1 MWNQCKRHLS
11 SIALIHMVVMAGTT
25 PSVLFA
31 QEQTQSGSS
40 TYVTPQKL
48 NPKAARI
55 TIYRPD
61 QGETQGISRLTVNGR
76 YHASLQ
82 RGKYTEICLQPNEI
96 SLSAHIIQTTDGV
109 ENQKYGLSFKTK
121 AGESYFARV
130 EENSQRIAVVSPV
143 TTEQALVEL
152 KSIRRQ
158 ATATSR
164 VQDLVECV
172 DPNASTVSAAAPEF
186 TLASA
191 AVPEA
196 AKTPPSSVS
205 ASSYQNIVL
214 LTDALFG
221 FGKSDMKGITGEG
234 RESLDQ
240 LIQSLRQQHGN
251 LEKTKL
257 NIVGH
262 SDLMGSPSANMHLSE
277 ARASAVREYLLKG
290 GLGADKVSSQG
301 RGDIEPV
308 VASCAKSIN
317 LENIECNKPNRRV
330 VVVVQALDR

>member
-1 MWNQCKRHLS
+1 
-11 SIALIHMVVMAGTT
+11 MVLMAGAT

-40 TYVTPQKL
+40 TYVVPQKL

-61 QGETQGISRLTVNGR
+61 QGETQGLSRLTVNGR

-96 SLSAHIIQTTDGV
+96 TLSTHIIQTTDGV

-143 TTEQALVEL
+143 TNEQAFVEL
-152 KSIRRQ
+152 KNMRRQ
-158 ATATSR
+158 TTVTSR

-172 DPNASTVSAAAPEF
+172 EPEASTASAAAPEF
-186 TLASA
+186 TLATATATAPAPAPA
-191 AVPEA
+191 ATAAA
-196 AKTPPSSVS
+196 AKTPPTSVS

-240 LIQSLRQQHGN
+240 LIQSLSQQHGN

-290 GLGADKVSSQG
+290 GLSADKVSSQG

>member
-1 MWNQCKRHLS
+1 MWNQCKRCLS
-11 SIALIHMVVMAGTT
+11 SIALIHMVVVAGAT
-25 PSVLFA
+25 PSVLYA
-31 QEQTQSGSS
+31 QEQTQTGSS
-40 TYVTPQKL
+40 TYVAPQKL

-96 SLSAHIIQTTDGV
+96 TLSAHIIQTTDGV
-109 ENQKYGLSFKTK
+109 ESQKYGLSFKTK

-130 EENSQRIAVVSPV
+130 EENSQRIAVISPV
-143 TTEQALVEL
+143 TTQQALVEL
-152 KSIRRQ
+152 KNIRRQ
-158 ATATSR
+158 VTATSR

-172 DPNASTVSAAAPEF
+172 DPNASTASAAAKTSP
-186 TLASA
+186 TSASA
-191 AVPEA
+191 
-196 AKTPPSSVS
+196 SN
-205 ASSYQNIVL
+205 YQNIVL

-221 FGKSDMKGITGEG
+221 FGKSDMKSITSEG

-240 LIQSLRQQHGN
+240 LIQSLRHKHGD

-308 VASCAKSIN
+308 VASCPKSIN

>member
-1 MWNQCKRHLS
+1 
-11 SIALIHMVVMAGTT
+11 MVVMAGAT

-40 TYVTPQKL
+40 TYVAPQKL

-76 YHASLQ
+76 YHVSLQ

-96 SLSAHIIQTTDGV
+96 SLSAQIIQTADGV

-143 TTEQALVEL
+143 DTEQALVEL

-172 DPNASTVSAAAPEF
+172 DPNTSTVSAAAPEF

-191 AVPEA
+191 AAPEA
-196 AKTPPSSVS
+196 AKTPPSGVS

>member
-1 MWNQCKRHLS
+1 
-11 SIALIHMVVMAGTT
+11 MVVVAGAT
-25 PSVLFA
+25 PSVLYA
-31 QEQTQSGSS
+31 QEQTQTGSS
-40 TYVTPQKL
+40 TYVAPQKL

-96 SLSAHIIQTTDGV
+96 TLSAHIIQTTDGV
-109 ENQKYGLSFKTK
+109 ESQKYGLSFKTK

-130 EENSQRIAVVSPV
+130 EENSQRIAVISPV
-143 TTEQALVEL
+143 TTQRAHVEL
-152 KSIRRQ
+152 KNIRRQ
-158 ATATSR
+158 VTATSR
-164 VQDLVECV
+164 VQDSVECV
-172 DPNASTVSAAAPEF
+172 DPNASTASAATPEF
-186 TLASA
+186 TLATA
-191 AVPEA
+191 TATATATAPAA
-196 AKTPPSSVS
+196 AKTPPTSVS
-205 ASSYQNIVL
+205 ASNYQNIVL

-221 FGKSDMKGITGEG
+221 FGKSDMKSITGEG

-240 LIQSLRQQHGN
+240 LIQSLRHKHGD

-308 VASCAKSIN
+308 VASCPKSIN